1 MIRERKQKSNDNKCN
16 LAANESNENQHKKI
30 HGKYVDGI
38 LIEDVE
44 GIIHPEFKTYQE
56 ESAYVVKLLKAQGT
70 DIYEENRSGGMYLKS
85 HSSDRN
91 ISKFFSSPSKIDNKE
106 NQKTNNNE
114 DEAFAEFF
122 K

>member
-1 MIRERKQKSNDNKCN
+1 MIRERKQKSNST
-16 LAANESNENQHKKI
+16 NESNENQHKKI

-85 HSSDRN
+85 HSSDRT
-91 ISKFFSSPSKIDNKE
+91 ISKIFSSPSKIDNKE
-106 NQKTNNNE
+106 NQKINNNE